1 MPTFQE
7 VAGSAQN
14 PMLLLTQ
21 VCEDDESLQ
30 EVTIIPQ
37 AEEELEV
44 DLDEEDN
51 DNDMEEE
58 QDCTVTVGTTTNQEK
73 GKVQDILDDLEID
86 VKALG
91 EDIQWDPYGGLYRVR
106 DLSLSRAIGDKFAK
120 PIVTAE
126 AEIRHYPVANG
137 DDEFILLASDGLW
150 DVMSS
155 QEAIDFV
162 HESLR
167 YSSGKDVETLRKKMA
182 LNVAVEAL
190 ERGSADNVCVL
201 VVWLGD
207 HDEKK

>member
-58 QDCTVTVGTTTNQEK
+58 QDCTVTVGTTTNQ
-73 GKVQDILDDLEID
+73 
-86 VKALG
+86 
-91 EDIQWDPYGGLYRVR
+91 
-106 DLSLSRAIGDKFAK
+106 
-120 PIVTAE
+120 
-126 AEIRHYPVANG
+126 
-137 DDEFILLASDGLW
+137 
-150 DVMSS
+150 
-155 QEAIDFV
+155 
-162 HESLR
+162 
-167 YSSGKDVETLRKKMA
+167 
-182 LNVAVEAL
+182 
-190 ERGSADNVCVL
+190 
-201 VVWLGD
+201 
-207 HDEKK
+207 